1 MVKNNWIEFVKE
13 YKKKHPGMK
22 YGDVLRKAAKSA
34 EWVKYKEKHG
44 NNKTSKKSLNKPT
57 KKKANKPKKEDKK
70 CECDENKY
78 VSELIED
85 DEEMLQ
91 MIRKLTRENKKLKK
105 ELKKNE
111 K

>member
-1 MVKNNWIEFVKE
+1 MVKNNWIDFVKE
-13 YKKKHPGMK
+13 YRKKHPGMK

-44 NNKTSKKSLNKPT
+44 NKKTTKKSPKKKVSKT
-57 KKKANKPKKEDKK
+57 KKGDKK

-91 MIRKLTRENKKLKK
+91 MIRKLMRENKKLKK